1 VLKSTSGPSI
11 EAEVSVDQDRDTA
24 GVPESGLSRR
34 GVLAGA
40 LTGGLAALVPL
51 APAAARA
58 ANTSAPGNAIDF
70 FADPELNFQAL
81 FALGAASYN
90 ASQPGEVLEAFDRV
104 HAEGDTYRAYHD
116 ELLSLGRRT
125 RQLAD
130 NAARAGR
137 RVTARDTYLRAATY
151 LDQALFFVLASAR
164 PTRAQEGLVYR
175 EMESAF
181 AGAAALFDPAFERV
195 SIPYGRGSLPG
206 WLLSP
211 AGTRVRRPTIILN
224 NGSDAQNLDLFVAGG
239 AAAIERGWNALIF
252 EGPGQGSNLFLHN
265 IPFRPDWEK
274 VISPIVSWLRA
285 RPDVDKRRITLFGSS
300 FGGYLVPRAAAFEH
314 RLAGVAVDPGV
325 HNAFVSW
332 EQNLP
337 PQMLKWLREGR
348 RREFDSY
355 WAQAQPY
362 LPPAARFSIAK
373 RSEIYGNVS
382 FYDRMRLASKF
393 VLPRATAR
401 RVDAPT
407 IITQAQDE
415 TFFPGQSRTLYDWV
429 RVKKTLA
436 RFTAAEGAQFHCE
449 PMAPTVRNDT
459 VLDWLE
465 ANLRPTR

>member
-1 VLKSTSGPSI
+1 
-11 EAEVSVDQDRDTA
+11 VDPDRDIFS
-24 GVPESGLSRR
+24 VPQPGLSRR

-40 LTGGLAALVPL
+40 LTGGIAALLPL

-90 ASQPGEVLEAFDRV
+90 ASQPGEVFEAFDRV
-104 HAEGDTYRAYHD
+104 HAKGDSYRAYYD
-116 ELLSLGRRT
+116 ELLALGRRT

-130 NAARAGR
+130 KAAHAGR

-151 LDQALFFVLASAR
+151 LDQALFFVLASAK
-164 PTRAQEGLVYR
+164 PTRAREGLVYR
-175 EMESAF
+175 EMEACF
-181 AGAAALFDPAFERV
+181 AGAAAHFEPAFERV
-195 SIPYGRGSLPG
+195 SIPYERSSLPG
-206 WLLSP
+206 WLLTP
-211 AGTRVRRPTIILN
+211 PGARTRRPTIILN
-224 NGSDAQNLDLFVAGG
+224 NGSDAQNIDLFVAGG
-239 AAAIERGWNALIF
+239 AAALERGWNALIF

-274 VISPIVSWLRA
+274 VITPIVSWLRA
-285 RPDVDKRRITLFGSS
+285 RPEVDRRRITLFGSS

-332 EQNLP
+332 QQNLP
-337 PQMLKWLREGR
+337 AQMIKWLREGR
-348 RREFDSY
+348 RKQFNTY
-355 WAQAQPY
+355 WAQAQSY
-362 LPPAARFSIAK
+362 LPASARFSIAK

-393 VLPRATAR
+393 VLSRATAR
-401 RVDAPT
+401 QIDAPT
-407 IITQAQDE
+407 IVTQAQDE
-415 TFFPGQSRTLYDWV
+415 TFFPGQSRTLYDWLRV
-429 RVKKTLA
+429 RKTLA

-465 ANLRPTR
+465 ANLRPTA